1 VIKELGKLKPMGGA
15 LIAFG
20 NDELHNSCG
29 NCSQCSKKCGD
40 AGEKRDR
47 LRMSR
52 KRFCKKAAGK
62 HGVQVQEVRDMVREE
77 WADPLKRLQEKR
89 ASAKHR
95 AGKQEGSAV

>member
-1 VIKELGKLKPMGGA
+1 M
-15 LIAFG
+15 
-20 NDELHNSCG
+20 
-29 NCSQCSKKCGD
+29 SKDKG
-40 AGEKRDR
+40 
-47 LRMSR
+47 RMSR

-77 WADPLKRLQEKR
+77 WVDPLKRRQEKI

>member
-1 VIKELGKLKPMGGA
+1 M
-15 LIAFG
+15 
-20 NDELHNSCG
+20 
-29 NCSQCSKKCGD
+29 SKDKC
-40 AGEKRDR
+40 
-47 LRMSR
+47 RMSR

-62 HGVQVQEVRDMVREE
+62 HGVQVQKVRDMVREE